1 MQLTGYT
8 SFIVDKHVNA
18 VDYLKICLRAFG
30 VLIHLRDAPLNA
42 DIPKEL
48 QKDDYHEKS
57 LAYAEEQLA
66 KRLAMTDAEWR
77 KTIENDLALTI
88 AQHKEAVD
96 KENSQM
102 ASLNAVKKVIEGWK
116 CGEAYE
122 CVKKFALEQ
131 IAESKPAGDKWYVE
145 VEESLK
151 KALDSQDAFEEY
163 KERRIKSA
171 RDDIAYYKERAEKSE
186 AEWKK
191 ANEFLAGFWK
201 ELEQLENE
209 CK

>member
-30 VLIHLRDAPLNA
+30 VLIDLRDEPMSA

-66 KRLAMTDAEWR
+66 KRLAMTDSEWR
-77 KTIENDLALTI
+77 KTIENDLDLTI
-88 AQHKEAVD
+88 AEHKEAVD

-116 CGEAYE
+116 CDEAYE
-122 CVKKFALEQ
+122 GVKNFALEQ
-131 IAESKPAGDKWYVE
+131 IAQSKPSGDKWYVE

-151 KALDSQDAFEEY
+151 KALDSQDAFEAY
-163 KERRIKSA
+163 KELRIKSA
-171 RDDIAYYKERAEKSE
+171 RDDIAYHKEHAEKSE
-186 AEWKK
+186 ANWKK